1 MLFRSDFGDITDPDN
16 GFDLKVDKGKKNGAR
31 YSTMSVKPKPK
42 STPMCKGLGS
52 QECKDLLESVPDLT
66 TIFTRMSTAE
76 VQVALDKHLAEP
88 DETSVGVEKGGGVDN
103 AVDAA
108 IRELDL

>member
-1 MLFRSDFGDITDPDN
+1 
-16 GFDLKVDKGKKNGAR
+16 
-31 YSTMSVKPKPK
+31 MSP
-42 STPMCKGLGS
+42 
-52 QECKDLLESVPDLT
+52 Q
-66 TIFTRMSTAE
+66 E

-88 DETSVGVEKGGGVDN
+88 DEASVGVEKGGGSVDN

>member
-1 MLFRSDFGDITDPDN
+1 
-16 GFDLKVDKGKKNGAR
+16 
-31 YSTMSVKPKPK
+31 
-42 STPMCKGLGS
+42 MCKGLGS
-52 QECKDLLESVPDLT
+52 QECKDLLESVPDLS

-76 VQVALDKHLAEP
+76 VQTALDKHLAEP

>member
-1 MLFRSDFGDITDPDN
+1 
-16 GFDLKVDKGKKNGAR
+16 
-31 YSTMSVKPKPK
+31 
-42 STPMCKGLGS
+42 
-52 QECKDLLESVPDLT
+52 
-66 TIFTRMSTAE
+66 MSTAE
-76 VQVALDKHLAEP
+76 VQAALDKHLAEP